1 MKKIFLLFL
10 IFFSFNIYC
19 QNIRAVA
26 AFLHY
31 YQLSY
36 YATHYYYD
44 TTIWYQIF
52 NQSRQ
57 NEPPY
62 PIGLKEDDQLRQ
74 DVINFVN
81 SFNENIPWCPICDGI
96 EIYPNSLPN
105 AFIGESYY
113 VQLSS
118 SSNNFPLS
126 WKLKSGTLPY
136 ELNLSKNNGIISGI
150 PNVSGI
156 YDFSVFVMDNSY
168 KNCIG
173 EKDYTIVS
181 CPDNELLIDVEN
193 LWQGRVGENFY
204 KLLNVYCGVEPYTV
218 TISSGNLPA
227 NINITGLAF
236 QGIPQSSGYYSFTI
250 KVQDV
255 NGKTGQ
261 KDIQFIVFPSNSELL
276 AVPNAGTT
284 AGGTEVEIYSY
295 SGVFKPQTNVFFTIK
310 SGNNQVGA
318 SPAEEVLFISEY
330 KIKVKTPKHIEGL
343 SDIVVSI
350 SSTPNPSTYTLSN
363 GYRFAPLAFTSNQT
377 TQDMSVIDTTFDQL
391 FDTNQKIPSINP
403 LPFDEPIVPM
413 GMEFS
418 KTEKPG
424 RFLYLVDFYSG
435 NLKVID
441 AANFKVVRTV
451 ILQNPEIAHF
461 DPGAF
466 DVAISEDGK
475 YAYVI
480 HMTPGTAHIEP
491 PIPYNPSGSV
501 SVIYLN
507 NNVPPPNPI
516 LIDIDS
522 DPSTTSIGAPEGITR
537 IEPPPD
543 WGFVPLSIE
552 DVAVFKP
559 VMMYNVGDKWPGEY
573 LFISGVG
580 PAEWSWIPDPNCKP
594 SEICPVIRILN
605 PRPIEV
611 AVVDINPYVVTG
623 IVIINGVPYPELRTN
638 FMYRS
643 FIKKIKIGTDGE
655 FPSNQ
660 GLSFYVFQ
668 ELRDKNAYVYAV
680 NPVEN
685 KIAIIDFNT
694 LEVLKDNLGNP
705 IYIQT
710 GNNPTDVKVQEVPNK
725 GTYAYIANANDD
737 SVSIIDTATNTEL
750 PSQYSPIYQDLQ
762 CNALDHY
769 PTSFDTRDIGDKG
782 YSSDFHSNTVS
793 VYDLPNSIMRNYPYC
808 QIDVGGAPIRIKVQ
822 PVMLL
827 EDIGGPIQKSLT
839 YADPSNDFTEPPK
852 QSILINDWENVQH
865 LQETNANPK
874 AVLANIENFQKNM
887 NKWVKNED
895 LKLKLDEDVELYKA
909 TYKALNGVK

>member
-31 YQLSY
+31 YQLLY
-36 YATHYYYD
+36 CTTHYYN

-57 NEPPY
+57 NEP
-62 PIGLKEDDQLRQ
+62 
-74 DVINFVN
+74 
-81 SFNENIPWCPICDGI
+81 
-96 EIYPNSLPN
+96 IYP
-105 AFIGESYY
+105 
-113 VQLSS
+113 
-118 SSNNFPLS
+118 
-126 WKLKSGTLPY
+126 
-136 ELNLSKNNGIISGI
+136 SGI

-363 GYRFAPLAFTSNQT
+363 GYRFAPLAFTSNQI

-391 FDTNQKIPSINP
+391 FDTNQKIPSVNP

-480 HMTPGTAHIEP
+480 HMTPGTAHIGP

-507 NNVPPPNPI
+507 NNVTPPNPI

-710 GNNPTDVKVQEVPNK
+710 GNNPTDVKVQKVYTEGQWK
-725 GTYAYIANANDD
+725 TYAYIANANDD

-808 QIDVGGAPIRIKVQ
+808 QIDVGGAPVRIKVQ